1 MFKVELKLNN
11 QHFKSIAFAKPITI
25 DEIIK
30 SDGISKKDIV
40 AYKQNNEYVDSS
52 KQIFEDTKI
61 DCVSYDSSE
70 GHLIYQDTTIFILM
84 NAFYNIFSTSKKLIV
99 EHSVG
104 DGVFCEIFEGEM
116 LTEEDITK
124 LKEEMNQIISQEL
137 PIEKYNITS
146 LQAETIFTKFGRDDI
161 VKNLQFNNIDVYK
174 CGQYYDYY
182 LRQLADNTS
191 IICSFDIIYHSPGL
205 ILRFPRRS
213 NRKIRDKF
221 ILSKDLFTAHQEHDK
236 WLNILNVHNVSAL
249 NRAIRNYQITDL
261 IQIEE
266 ALHEKKIVNIANE
279 ITLNKDI
286 KIILIAGPSSSG
298 KTTFAKRLSIQLR
311 VNGIFPHIIH
321 MDDYFLP
328 REKTPL
334 DENGDYDLESIN
346 AINLDLLN
354 KHLKAL
360 LKGEEIELP
369 KFNFLTGQ
377 SENSYKKLK
386 LGKSDI
392 LILEGIHGLNDQLT
406 SSVPFNQK
414 TKIYVSALNNLNIDA
429 HNRIR
434 TSDSRKI
441 RRIVRDHNFRG
452 HTAEQ
457 TLEIWDSV
465 REGENKNIFPFQ
477 ENADFMFN
485 SILTYELGVLK
496 KYIEPLLQNISKY
509 SNVYIEAESLLL
521 LFDHINNIE
530 DHLVPSNSILKEFIG
545 RSIHKD

>member
-25 DEIIK
+25 REIIK

-70 GHLIYQDTTIFILM
+70 GYLIYQDTTIFILM
-84 NAFYNIFSTSKKLIV
+84 NAFYNIFSTSKKLVV

-116 LTEEDITK
+116 LTEEDIIK
-124 LKEEMNQIISQEL
+124 LKKEMNQIISQEL
-137 PIEKYNITS
+137 PIEKYYITS
-146 LQAETIFTKFGRDDI
+146 LQAEEIFTKFERDDI
-161 VKNLQFNNIDVYK
+161 LKNLQFKNIDVYK

-191 IICSFDIIYHSPGL
+191 IISSFDIIYHSPGL

-221 ILSKDLFTAHQEHDK
+221 ILPKDLFTTHQEHDK
-236 WLNILNVHNVSAL
+236 WLNILNVHNISAL

-279 ITLNKDI
+279 ITLNKDV
-286 KIILIAGPSSSG
+286 KIVLIAGPSSSG
-298 KTTFAKRLSIQLR
+298 KTTFAKRLSIQLI
-311 VNGIFPHIIH
+311 VNGISPHIIH

-328 REKTPL
+328 RKKTPL
-334 DENGDYDLESIN
+334 DENGDCDLESIN
-346 AINLDLLN
+346 AVNLDLLN

-360 LKGEEIELP
+360 LIGEEIELP

-414 TKIYVSALNNLNIDA
+414 SKIYVSALNNLNIDA

-521 LFDHINNIE
+521 LFDHVNNIE

-545 RSIHKD
+545 ISIPKY